1 MSDRE
6 TSGRGVADRG
16 TPSRGMADR
25 GMSRFGMS
33 GFEMSGRTRWIAGA
47 LAALLVLAIGY
58 AAGLLTPSLRAPG
71 DTSPEAGF
79 ARDMSTHHAQA
90 VAMALIAY
98 QNATLPEVRN
108 LGYDIAT
115 TQENQIGQMTVWLQ
129 DWHLSP
135 TGSQPRMAWMPDGS
149 RELSPE
155 GLMPGMATTDQM
167 NALTAAKGKQVDI
180 LFCQLMLRHHL
191 GGIHMVEGI
200 LAETSN
206 PQVRALAESMKA
218 GQQREVANLQQLL
231 TQLGASPLPA

>member
-1 MSDRE
+1 M
-6 TSGRGVADRG
+6 TA
-16 TPSRGMADR
+16 
-25 GMSRFGMS
+25 
-33 GFEMSGRTRWIAGA
+33 RTRWVTGTLVAV
-47 LAALLVLAIGY
+47 LVLAIGY
-58 AAGLLTPSLRAPG
+58 AAGLLTPSLRTPG

-98 QNATLPEVRN
+98 QKATVPEIRN
-108 LGYDIAT
+108 LGYDVAT

-129 DWHLSP
+129 DWHLSL

-149 RELSPE
+149 QELSAD

-167 NALTAAKGKQVDI
+167 NALSSAAGKQVDI
-180 LFCQLMLRHHL
+180 LFCQLLLRHHL

-200 LAETSN
+200 LAATSN

-218 GQQREVANLQQLL
+218 GQQREVVNLQQLL
-231 TQLGASPLPA
+231 TQLGAAPLPS